1 MRISFSGNKKV
12 ISFASEKEMN
22 KLLEKMAQAEK
33 RTKSEIIREAL
44 NMYVSRNV
52 NDKELIYSS
61 INNLKRSLEYT
72 DKKLELFFNLWF
84 FSLTSTFASMPA
96 ISDKSKEEQLMIMK
110 KANKRKT
117 AMFESFK
124 NNMKKSPSI
133 FEAMLADFIEH
144 ENTDE

>member
-1 MRISFSGNKKV
+1 MKIFFNGNKKT
-12 ISFASEKEMN
+12 ICFAAEKELD
-22 KLLEKMAQAEK
+22 KLLEKTAQAEK
-33 RTKSEIIREAL
+33 RSKSEVIREAL
-44 NMYVSRNV
+44 QMYVSRTV
-52 NDKELIYSS
+52 SDKELIYSS

-72 DKKLELFFNLWF
+72 DKKLEVFFNLWF
-84 FSLTSTFASMPA
+84 FSLTSTFASMPV

-124 NNMKKSPSI
+124 KNMKKSPSI